1 LAGFWAIGPSAHRG
15 GFEDFAGSDDDA
27 AVKRLRGSC
36 NRFEHAATRSLVPQ
50 GMASEY
56 DKNFELQEKKQIHQK
71 ISESISSCSAC
82 KSFKTSKL
90 QMRIFNVAIGR
101 VSLALPMVLMAGL
114 QPRLS
119 QAMCD
124 LIPAACGF
132 PTAALRGPSLPV
144 R

>member
-56 DKNFELQEKKQIHQK
+56 DKNFELQEKKQIQQK
-71 ISESISSCSAC
+71 IFEEHVQVTCLQ
-82 KSFKTSKL
+82 KL
-90 QMRIFNVAIGR
+90 QK
-101 VSLALPMVLMAGL
+101 L
-114 QPRLS
+114 QNYK
-119 QAMCD
+119 
-124 LIPAACGF
+124 CGF
-132 PTAALRGPSLPV
+132 STSR
-144 R
+144 